1 MLAKESVEDRL
12 IRLGLIREMHHI
24 LLESVGGQD
33 KEPGQFRN
41 EQNWIGTAGCTI

>member
-24 LLESVGGQD
+24 LLESVCGQD
-33 KEPGQFRN
+33 KEPDN
-41 EQNWIGTAGCTI
+41 SATSKIG